1 MRRVIGEAH
10 RVQRWRVVGLGHP
23 RTNLLAPPRTR
34 TTAIS
39 EPKHR
44 AVGTGPEAVKGR
56 WKAAVSRFFR
66 LPANVFE
73 FLGEPGKNRTCD
85 RLIKSH
91 RRAQDQFRPSWR
103 RSGWLS

>member
-23 RTNLLAPPRTR
+23 RTNLLAPSRTR

-39 EPKHR
+39 KPKHR

-56 WKAAVSRFFR
+56 WKAAVARFFR
-66 LPANVFE
+66 QSAVRTSKPIAAVTDQASDLSQMTRVLDRQMFE
-73 FLGEPGKNRTCD
+73 L
-85 RLIKSH
+85 
-91 RRAQDQFRPSWR
+91 
-103 RSGWLS
+103 